1 MESGK
6 VKEAIVN
13 VLKRLDISCV
23 DDETYKRL
31 VNVGSQY
38 DYVEYDLLEQMIE
51 AELIEMLY
59 QSYWPLGFIELI
71 LVLKEY

>member
-6 VKEAIVN
+6 VKEAIAN

-38 DYVEYDLLEQMIE
+38 DYVECDLLEQMIE

-59 QSYWPLGFIELI
+59 QSY
-71 LVLKEY
+71 